1 MGSTLPDFLC
11 QDMVTQAISGLFC
24 SVHTSLVGVA
34 PPSLCTISNFQIQ
47 LVWKNKNRIW
57 MNKGSF
63 GSISFL
69 FDEISNNDKMARINW
84 NIEIYRV
91 ELKKK
96 KISLFL
102 KYIRLESTFFLR
114 NPFSNP
120 VILLIKNLLFL
131 LSSRNDNQVISYYL
145 IDLYDLI

>member
-1 MGSTLPDFLC
+1 M
-11 QDMVTQAISGLFC
+11 
-24 SVHTSLVGVA
+24 
-34 PPSLCTISNFQIQ
+34 
-47 LVWKNKNRIW
+47 
-57 MNKGSF
+57 
-63 GSISFL
+63 
-69 FDEISNNDKMARINW
+69 
-84 NIEIYRV
+84 
-91 ELKKK
+91 KKK